1 MAGSKKHQAQRLTL
15 VAEKT
20 TLKGKTLVLDHS
32 LRVEGHVK
40 ANVQTSADV
49 FVGEA
54 GHIIGNIDGRDVTVF
69 GRVDGHIVCTGLL
82 TIARKAYISGTTTA
96 ARVSIADEA
105 SVDVHVRTY
114 EAQPSGIA
122 PWEDPTLMRHF
133 SADRK
138 S

>member
-1 MAGSKKHQAQRLTL
+1 MAGSNKQQAQRLTL

-20 TLKGKTLVLDHS
+20 TLKGKTLILDHS
-32 LRVEGHVK
+32 LRVEGQLK

-49 FVGEA
+49 FIGEA
-54 GHIIGNIDGRDVTVF
+54 GHIVGDIDGRDVSVF
-69 GRVDGHIVCTGLL
+69 GRVDGHVVCTGLL

-105 SVDVHVRTY
+105 SVDVHIRTY
-114 EAQPSGIA
+114 EAQPSGVA
-122 PWEDPTLMRHF
+122 PWEDPALMRHF
-133 SADRK
+133 PADLK